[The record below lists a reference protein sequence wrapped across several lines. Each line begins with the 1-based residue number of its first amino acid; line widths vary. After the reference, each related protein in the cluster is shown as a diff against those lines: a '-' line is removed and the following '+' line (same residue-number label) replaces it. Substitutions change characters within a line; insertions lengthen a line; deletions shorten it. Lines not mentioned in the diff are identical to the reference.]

1 MAEFGSGMFSRP
13 AAGTRHLYG
22 QEGVTGHRRT
32 LSNNTEN
39 YQAFKSN
46 RGHRRTMSNS
56 TVDFQRILA
65 TSPTAEK
72 PLPEPKPQTP
82 DSLAEEEHKPSVSAR
97 KKKRAFQGMLD
108 AAITYFSEKQATYVP
123 ALAPSTDSADAEVSD
138 MRGELKSLEDNIKE
152 MEVRNEELRAENQA
166 LTAQRETFALTI
178 GSLNTKILDLQLLLD
193 ERSEKKTNSEPVK
206 RLPKPVEPLG
216 SVAAFH
222 DDSGS
227 LDISEIKSESI
238 QKPKAREE
246 TRRPSGDVKSN
257 ASSRAQR
264 QGGRT
269 KAPISFS

>member
-1 MAEFGSGMFSRP
+1 MAELGSGMFSRP
-13 AAGTRHLYG
+13 AAGSRHLYG
-22 QEGVTGHRRT
+22 PEGTGHRRT
-32 LSNNTEN
+32 LSNNTEK

-72 PLPEPKPQTP
+72 PLPEARPQTP
-82 DSLAEEEHKPSVSAR
+82 DSLGEEEHKPSVSAR

-108 AAITYFSEKQATYVP
+108 AAITYFSEKQAAYVP
-123 ALAPSTDSADAEVSD
+123 AFAPSTDSADAEVSD
-138 MRGELKSLEDNIKE
+138 MRSELRSLEIRIKE
-152 MEVRNEELRAENQA
+152 MEGRNEDLRTENQA
-166 LTAQRETFALTI
+166 LMVQRETYALTI
-178 GSLNTKILDLQLLLD
+178 GSLNTKILDLQLLLE

-206 RLPKPVEPLG
+206 RSAKPLEPLG
-216 SVAAFH
+216 SVTAFR

-246 TRRPSGDVKSN
+246 ARRPSGEVKG
-257 ASSRAQR
+257 SSRGQR
-264 QGGRT
+264 QEGRA